1 MTWDQWNQ
9 PEPGDECEPPVED
22 GREEWLDGL
31 QGKYGRIHTTYEYPP
46 IPIRTCDWSA
56 VLDDY
61 DGAPDAG
68 PHQYVG
74 LGATEAEAVRD
85 LIEQLEDS

>member
-31 QGKYGRIHTTYEYPP
+31 QAEYGRINLVGRVSHSATDWMAMLDGYE
-46 IPIRTCDWSA
+46 
-56 VLDDY
+56 
-61 DGAPDAG
+61 
-68 PHQYVG
+68 VG
-74 LGATEAEAVRD
+74 DPLGTGATEDEAIHD
-85 LIEQLEDS
+85 LIEQLEDA